1 MLDNLNSINNI
12 QIGKIYKTI
21 SDNEEYYL
29 LKENM
34 IYKIN
39 ILKRKSDIKIICDNY
54 HIIINNND
62 LSLILNIRFNSNEEV
77 YNFFINNFHNKNV
90 LIKDLIINLYI
101 KLIFKV
107 FIFNKEKDLEIV
119 LLNKNVA
126 NNNNVSS
133 EVVNNGEE
141 KYVININETNPRD
154 ICFSNDLIRNAYS
167 YYTFLDNT
175 FSVFKSTNDVIY
187 LIYSNIN
194 KSIISFNVIDNKKIN
209 EIKNAHKEYITNFRY
224 YFDKNHKRDLII
236 SISSDDNNIK
246 LWNIFYSECLLDLR
260 NVNKFGNLYSA
271 CFLNY
276 NNEIFIVSSNYNY
289 YGDYE
294 PIKIYDMN
302 CNKIKE
308 IDDSEDQTYFLDT
321 FNDNKTNIAY
331 IIAGNKNSVKSYNYN
346 KNEIYHIYDDN
357 SNKGHYSIILYK
369 KNNIINLIETSEDK
383 NIRIWDFHS
392 CELIKKI
399 KISKNY
405 CLNGLCIWDDKYLFV
420 GCYDKAIKLIDLDNG
435 IIIKNLNNH
444 TSRVLT
450 VKKINHS
457 EYGECLISQG
467 WDEKIKL
474 WVKKK

>member
-1 MLDNLNSINNI
+1 MFEELNNI
-12 QIGKIYKTI
+12 DSLKIGKIYQKI
-21 SDNEEYYL
+21 SENEEYYL
-29 LKENM
+29 LKEN
-34 IYKIN
+34 ILYKIK
-39 ILKRKSDIKIICDNY
+39 ILKRKNDIKITCEHY
-54 HIIINNND
+54 YIIINNND
-62 LSLILNIRFNSNEEV
+62 LSLILNMRFNSNDEV
-77 YNFFINNFHNKNV
+77 YDFFINNFHNKNV
-90 LIKDLIINLYI
+90 FIKDLIINLYI

-107 FIFNKEKDLEIV
+107 LLFNKEKDLEIT
-119 LLNKNVA
+119 LLNKYVD
-126 NNNNVSS
+126 NNNNIC
-133 EVVNNGEE
+133 NEE
-141 KYVININETNPRD
+141 KNNVINVNKTNPRD
-154 ICFSNDLIRNAYS
+154 ICFSNDLIRNAHS

-175 FSVFKSTNDVIY
+175 FSLFKGANDIIY
-187 LIYSNIN
+187 LIYTNIN

-224 YFDKNHKRDLII
+224 YFDKNNKRDLII

-246 LWNIFYSECLLDLR
+246 LWNIIDSECLLDLK
-260 NVNKFGNLYSA
+260 NVNKFGHLYSA
-271 CFLNY
+271 CFLNF
-276 NNEIFIVSSNYNY
+276 NNELFLVSSNHNY

-308 IDDSEDQTYFLDT
+308 IDDSEDQTYFIDT
-321 FNDNKTNIAY
+321 YNDNKSNTTY
-331 IIAGNKNSVKSYNYN
+331 IITGNKNNVKSYNYN
-346 KNEIYHIYDDN
+346 NNEIYHIYDDN

-383 NIRIWDFHS
+383 NIRIWDFHT

-405 CLNGLCIWDDKYLFV
+405 CLNGLCLWDDKYLFV
-420 GCYDKAIKLIDLDNG
+420 GCYDKAIKLIDLDSG
-435 IIIKNLNNH
+435 IIIKNLTNH

-450 VKKINHS
+450 VKKINHY

-474 WVKKK
+474 WIEKK